1 MDHMS
6 EFAGCAPD
14 GLDIPDDND
23 QNTLKISKP
32 ANAERGENRNL
43 QKSGRKATNL
53 SLPLEGSSD
62 AEDQLAASFMIDN
75 NAVEFSNADI
85 KISR

>member
-1 MDHMS
+1 MDHIS
-6 EFAGCAPD
+6 EFAEYGSAD
-14 GLDIPDDND
+14 LNITDSYD
-23 QNTLKISKP
+23 QDTLKLKK
-32 ANAERGENRNL
+32 ERDFYTDENRSL

-53 SLPLEGSSD
+53 SLPLEDSSD
-62 AEDQLAASFMIDN
+62 AGDQLAASFLIEN